1 MLTTNKGYVGP
12 LATGP
17 AALFPNPPAPH
28 PGTRN
33 CRVRGG
39 EAGDLAGS
47 SGISMFVYY
56 YVHLGR
62 PFRTVEPR
70 LLELANGLVGL
81 AAAAYREG
89 EEIRA
94 RLGIGDGYTRI
105 GKTVT
110 LRPGEPSR
118 GSVET
123 SIPIVWEA
131 TGTPGLFPRMEGELV
146 VADLG
151 EGLTQ
156 VAIRGSYQP
165 PLGVVGRAL
174 DRTLFHRVAEASV
187 KQFLDRIA
195 LALDSGVGASHPVGG
210 EPPLG

>member
-1 MLTTNKGYVGP
+1 
-12 LATGP
+12 
-17 AALFPNPPAPH
+17 
-28 PGTRN
+28 
-33 CRVRGG
+33 
-39 EAGDLAGS
+39 
-47 SGISMFVYY
+47 MFVYY
-56 YVHLGR
+56 YVHLNR

-70 LLELANGLVGL
+70 LLELSNGLVGL

-94 RLGIGDGYTRI
+94 RLKIGGGDRRI

-110 LRPGEPSR
+110 LHPGEPSR
-118 GSVET
+118 GPVET
-123 SIPIVWEA
+123 SIPIIWEA

-156 VAIRGSYQP
+156 VALRGSYEP

-195 LALDSGVGASHPVGG
+195 LALARGANG
-210 EPPLG
+210 ETDKGPSDNRKKTTA